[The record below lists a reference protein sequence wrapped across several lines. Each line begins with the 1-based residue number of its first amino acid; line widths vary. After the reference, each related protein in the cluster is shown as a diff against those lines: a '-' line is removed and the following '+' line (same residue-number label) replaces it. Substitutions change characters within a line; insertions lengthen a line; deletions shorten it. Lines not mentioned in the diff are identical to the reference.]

1 MKISRILKGINYK
14 ELIGN
19 EEVEI
24 KDFSKDTRTINEGD
38 IYVGIK
44 GENFDGNTFYNKAF
58 EAGASAC
65 LLDNIEVTEELRKY
79 VLDNN
84 KAIIIVENT
93 LVALAEHAASIRNS
107 IDIPVVAITGSAGK
121 TSTKDIIASV
131 ISTKYNTLK
140 SEQNYNNEIGCPLS
154 ISRYTNEEVMVLEM
168 GAQYVG
174 EIDSYCKYARPTI
187 GVITNVG
194 TAHIGA
200 EFFGSRENILKG
212 KTEIINYMDEN
223 GVLIIN
229 NDNDMLHKYYLD
241 NKDNSKVR
249 IVTIGIENESDIMPT
264 DINILEDHST
274 FKVDGKEIRMPI
286 SGQHFIYNALEAI
299 AVARELGI
307 DLDSVQK
314 GLNSL
319 EMSKNRMDI
328 IKKENNI
335 TIINDAY
342 NANAEAMEYAI
353 KYLGNMKTRK
363 VAVLGSMLELGD
375 YTKELHEKVARAC
388 LENKIDV
395 VITIG
400 KEMEYASN
408 YLKENGFNEN
418 YHFDT
423 KENVLEFL
431 KEIMQENDTI
441 LIKGSNGLALFNMVD
456 EL

>member
-1 MKISRILKGINYK
+1 MLKALQNMP
-14 ELIGN
+14 
-19 EEVEI
+19 
-24 KDFSKDTRTINEGD
+24 
-38 IYVGIK
+38 
-44 GENFDGNTFYNKAF
+44 
-58 EAGASAC
+58 
-65 LLDNIEVTEELRKY
+65 
-79 VLDNN
+79 

-441 LIKGSNGLALFNMVD
+441 LIKGSNGLALFKMVD